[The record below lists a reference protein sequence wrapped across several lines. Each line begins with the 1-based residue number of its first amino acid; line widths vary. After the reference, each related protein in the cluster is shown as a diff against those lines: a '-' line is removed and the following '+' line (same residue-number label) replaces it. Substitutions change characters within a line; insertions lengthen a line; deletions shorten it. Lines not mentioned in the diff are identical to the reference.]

1 MINGLG
7 GIAYLN
13 LTTQYCRFHTV
24 MGTQLGRLIEKSC
37 PSLVKGH

>member
-24 MGTQLGRLIEKSC
+24 MGTQLSRLIKKSC
-37 PSLVKGH
+37 PSLVKVH